1 MPATIV
7 RMIELSFTTMNALIH
22 EPHTFL
28 CKYVHGLE
36 TFRTPAQEEGSRSH
50 RIVQHH
56 VSGRAEHPGL
66 AHLPFFPHAEQQD
79 FDPQTKVRMPID
91 EDFAFIGYVDGLNP
105 QTGQFLEIKTGSR
118 WGLQRFLELA
128 QWKLYAAALPD
139 YREVV
144 FVNCPGSPETWSR
157 ARVAVFRHRIR
168 PEIASSRASSSSA
181 PSASSATSTATRSR
195 CAGAAAG
202 APISAAPTARTARHR
217 RPGPPTAPPVLRG
230 ARKGA
235 KPAAARRRAASTLS
249 AAGE

>member
-1 MPATIV
+1 
-7 RMIELSFTTMNALIH
+7 MIELSFTTMNALIH

-50 RIVQHH
+50 RIVQDH

-66 AHLPFFPHAEQQD
+66 AHLPFFPHVEQQD
-79 FDPQTKVRMPID
+79 FDPRTKVRMPID
-91 EDFAFIGYVDGLNP
+91 EDFGFIGYVDGLNH

-118 WGLQRFLELA
+118 WGRQRFLELA

-157 ARVAVFRHRIR
+157 ASVALFRHRIR
-168 PEIASSRASSSSA
+168 PENREFARVFIERAIGIIRHIDSY
-181 PSASSATSTATRSR
+181 PLKVRGRSR
-195 CAGAAAG
+195 WCSYIGCPYCEDGAAPPAGATYRAAG
-202 APISAAPTARTARHR
+202 I
-217 RPGPPTAPPVLRG
+217 
-230 ARKGA
+230 
-235 KPAAARRRAASTLS
+235 ARRSKR
-249 AAGE
+249 G